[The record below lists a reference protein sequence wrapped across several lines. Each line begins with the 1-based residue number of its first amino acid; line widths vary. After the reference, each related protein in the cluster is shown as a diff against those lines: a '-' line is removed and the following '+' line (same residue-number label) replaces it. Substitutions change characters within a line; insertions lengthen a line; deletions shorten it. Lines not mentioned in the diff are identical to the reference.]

1 MALDDQPIPPQS
13 VVVVIDEA
21 SFALPVGHV
30 IDLAAERARL
40 EKEIGRLTAEI
51 AKLEQKLANPD
62 FVARAPAEVVEQ
74 QRERLEEAVATRARL
89 TQALQRIG

>member
-13 VVVVIDEA
+13 LVVVIDEA
-21 SFALPVGHV
+21 SFALPVGEV
-30 IDLAAERARL
+30 VDLAAERARL
-40 EKEIGRLTAEI
+40 EKEIGRLTAEL
-51 AKLEQKLANPD
+51 AKLDQKLANPD

-74 QRERLEEAVATRARL
+74 QRERLEEAAATCARL